1 MSKAL
6 HFLFF
11 SIFIN
16 SIQTFSQDTSR
27 IKTTQDVILLEGLN
41 QKGDLFRMP
50 TISGTDIFS
59 GKKNEVISLG
69 ASTADLSTNNTR
81 QIFAKVPGLS
91 IWENDGS
98 GIQTG
103 IATRGLSPNRSWEF
117 NVRQNGADISSEVF
131 GYPEA
136 YFTPPTEAMER
147 IEVVRGAGALQYGPQ
162 FGGLLNYVSKKQL
175 GDKPLSMESSQ
186 TIGAYG
192 LFNSYNAIGGQL
204 KKFKYYAYLHHR
216 NADGWRENSRYNTQ
230 TAALNFTY
238 VFNSKW
244 QLNGEYTHM
253 NYLSQQAGG
262 LTDTQFATD
271 PQQSLR
277 ARNWFSTPWNT
288 TALTL
293 QYKASEQT
301 LFTLRAFGILAQR
314 NSIGFTSA
322 ITIADTINENI
333 GSYNPRQIDR
343 DGFQNFGAELR
354 GLHQYQFLKGKS
366 ALSGGLR
373 IYKGQTLRHQK
384 GIGSTGA
391 DFSLDIIS
399 QQNGLDYAKSFELG
413 TLNAAAFVENMFQIT
428 KKFAITPGLRYEW
441 IESTIDGYI
450 NTSATGKINDAR
462 SRQLLLLGIGA
473 EYTLTA
479 QSNLYGNFSQ
489 GYRPV
494 TFSELTPSATADV
507 IDPQL
512 KDASGYNADFGFRG
526 SIKQQLLKF
535 DVGVFRLFY
544 NNRIGTITLNNAPY
558 KTNIGAS
565 VSQGIESFMEFDV
578 MRLFSRFYKLDMTIF
593 TNYAYVDA
601 RYTRWDNPDTSN
613 DPSKNLEGK
622 RVENAPQH
630 ILRAGLSAKF
640 KGFAA
645 SLQYNYVAAV
655 FTDALNTIEPNAT
668 FTTGQLPAY
677 QLLDFNMTYAFKE
690 VYQFRA
696 GINNLTNEMY
706 STRRASGYP
715 GPGILPGTPRTFYL
729 SIGVK
734 L

>member
-1 MSKAL
+1 
-6 HFLFF
+6 
-11 SIFIN
+11 
-16 SIQTFSQDTSR
+16 
-27 IKTTQDVILLEGLN
+27 
-41 QKGDLFRMP
+41 
-50 TISGTDIFS
+50 
-59 GKKNEVISLG
+59 
-69 ASTADLSTNNTR
+69 
-81 QIFAKVPGLS
+81 
-91 IWENDGS
+91 
-98 GIQTG
+98 
-103 IATRGLSPNRSWEF
+103 
-117 NVRQNGADISSEVF
+117 
-131 GYPEA
+131 
-136 YFTPPTEAMER
+136 
-147 IEVVRGAGALQYGPQ
+147 
-162 FGGLLNYVSKKQL
+162 
-175 GDKPLSMESSQ
+175 
-186 TIGAYG
+186 
-192 LFNSYNAIGGQL
+192 
-204 KKFKYYAYLHHR
+204 
-216 NADGWRENSRYNTQ
+216 
-230 TAALNFTY
+230 
-238 VFNSKW
+238 
-244 QLNGEYTHM
+244 
-253 NYLSQQAGG
+253 
-262 LTDTQFATD
+262 
-271 PQQSLR
+271 
-277 ARNWFSTPWNT
+277 
-288 TALTL
+288 
-293 QYKASEQT
+293 
-301 LFTLRAFGILAQR
+301 
-314 NSIGFTSA
+314 
-322 ITIADTINENI
+322 
-333 GSYNPRQIDR
+333 
-343 DGFQNFGAELR
+343 
-354 GLHQYQFLKGKS
+354 LKGKS

-384 GIGSTGA
+384 GIGSTGT
-391 DFSLDIIS
+391 DFSLDIMS
-399 QQNGLDYAKSFELG
+399 QQNSLDYAKSFELG
-413 TLNAAAFVENMFQIT
+413 TLNAAAFVENLFQIT

-462 SRQLLLLGIGA
+462 SRQLLLLGMGA

-544 NNRIGTITLNNAPY
+544 NNRIGTITLNNAPF

>member
-1 MSKAL
+1 
-6 HFLFF
+6 
-11 SIFIN
+11 
-16 SIQTFSQDTSR
+16 
-27 IKTTQDVILLEGLN
+27 
-41 QKGDLFRMP
+41 
-50 TISGTDIFS
+50 
-59 GKKNEVISLG
+59 
-69 ASTADLSTNNTR
+69 
-81 QIFAKVPGLS
+81 
-91 IWENDGS
+91 
-98 GIQTG
+98 
-103 IATRGLSPNRSWEF
+103 
-117 NVRQNGADISSEVF
+117 
-131 GYPEA
+131 
-136 YFTPPTEAMER
+136 
-147 IEVVRGAGALQYGPQ
+147 
-162 FGGLLNYVSKKQL
+162 
-175 GDKPLSMESSQ
+175 MESSQ

-216 NADGWRENSRYNTQ
+216 NADGWRENSRYKTQ

-262 LTDTQFATD
+262 LSDAQFATD
-271 PQQSLR
+271 PQLSLR

-288 TALTL
+288 AALSL

-301 LFTLRAFGILAQR
+301 LFTLRTFGILAQR

-343 DGFQNFGAELR
+343 DAFQNYGAELR

-384 GIGSTGA
+384 GIGSTGT
-391 DFSLDIIS
+391 DFSLDIMS

-413 TLNAAAFVENMFQIT
+413 TLNAAAFVENLFQIT
-428 KKFAITPGLRYEW
+428 KKFALTPGLRYEW
-441 IESTIDGYI
+441 IQSSIDGYI

-473 EYTLTA
+473 EYALTA
-479 QSNLYGNFSQ
+479 QSNFYGNYSQ

-507 IDPQL
+507 IDPEL

-526 SIKQQLLKF
+526 SLKQQLLKF

-565 VSQGIESFMEFDV
+565 VSQGIESFVELDV
-578 MRLFSRFYKLDMTIF
+578 MRLFPQFTALGISLF

-601 RYTRWDNPDTSN
+601 RYTRWDNPATIN
-613 DPSKNLEGK
+613 DPSKNLAGK
-622 RVENAPQH
+622 RVENAPEH
-630 ILRAGLSAKF
+630 ILRSGLSVKY

-645 SLQYNYVAAV
+645 TVQYNYVAAV

-706 STRRASGYP
+706 ATRRAGGYP

>member
-1 MSKAL
+1 
-6 HFLFF
+6 
-11 SIFIN
+11 
-16 SIQTFSQDTSR
+16 
-27 IKTTQDVILLEGLN
+27 
-41 QKGDLFRMP
+41 
-50 TISGTDIFS
+50 
-59 GKKNEVISLG
+59 
-69 ASTADLSTNNTR
+69 
-81 QIFAKVPGLS
+81 
-91 IWENDGS
+91 
-98 GIQTG
+98 
-103 IATRGLSPNRSWEF
+103 
-117 NVRQNGADISSEVF
+117 
-131 GYPEA
+131 
-136 YFTPPTEAMER
+136 
-147 IEVVRGAGALQYGPQ
+147 
-162 FGGLLNYVSKKQL
+162 
-175 GDKPLSMESSQ
+175 
-186 TIGAYG
+186 
-192 LFNSYNAIGGQL
+192 
-204 KKFKYYAYLHHR
+204 
-216 NADGWRENSRYNTQ
+216 
-230 TAALNFTY
+230 
-238 VFNSKW
+238 
-244 QLNGEYTHM
+244 M

-262 LTDTQFATD
+262 LTDAQFATD

-288 TALTL
+288 AALSL

-301 LFTLRAFGILAQR
+301 LFTLRTFGILAQR

-343 DGFQNFGAELR
+343 DAFQNYGAELR

-384 GIGSTGA
+384 GIGSTGT
-391 DFSLDIIS
+391 DFSLDIMS

-413 TLNAAAFVENMFQIT
+413 TLNAAAFVENLFQIT
-428 KKFAITPGLRYEW
+428 KKFALTPGLRYEW
-441 IESTIDGYI
+441 IQSSIDGYI

-473 EYTLTA
+473 EYALTA
-479 QSNLYGNFSQ
+479 QSNFYGNYSQ

-507 IDPQL
+507 IDPEL

-565 VSQGIESFMEFDV
+565 VSQGIESFVELDV
-578 MRLFSRFYKLDMTIF
+578 MRLFPQFTALGISLF

-601 RYTRWDNPDTSN
+601 RYTRWDNPATIN
-613 DPSKNLEGK
+613 DPSKNLAGK
-622 RVENAPQH
+622 RVENAPEH
-630 ILRAGLSAKF
+630 ILRSGLSIKY

-645 SLQYNYVAAV
+645 TVQYNYVAAV

-696 GINNLTNEMY
+696 GVNNLTNEMY
-706 STRRASGYP
+706 ATRRAGGYP

-729 SIGVK
+729 SIGVR